1 MQLKWNESKSEEK
14 STILPLGGGGK
25 GKQNGQQFLKLL
37 KTVQKHPY
45 DQNNRLS
52 SFLSIKLPFSQI
64 VFSLNIILYSVL
76 SIMLGDDD
84 IKMKSLILILKQ
96 FEEPV
101 RDIANINNAHWLWE
115 QEKGIWPYWR
125 GSRKISLK
133 IVMLGHPEGWV
144 WGKERAGGNRSAKE
158 FPGRSNDL
166 CKENQHRVLVM
177 LRESF
182 CSWKVGAYVCVS
194 WWELKGRISEDKGPW
209 SECAENGTLQKK
221 LQFLFIF
228 IFYIHLYLF

>member
-1 MQLKWNESKSEEK
+1 MKVSQKKKVQSCPW
-14 STILPLGGGGK
+14 GGGK

-64 VFSLNIILYSVL
+64 VLLYSVL

-115 QEKGIWPYWR
+115 QEKGI
-125 GSRKISLK
+125 
-133 IVMLGHPEGWV
+133 
-144 WGKERAGGNRSAKE
+144 
-158 FPGRSNDL
+158 
-166 CKENQHRVLVM
+166 
-177 LRESF
+177 
-182 CSWKVGAYVCVS
+182 
-194 WWELKGRISEDKGPW
+194 
-209 SECAENGTLQKK
+209 
-221 LQFLFIF
+221 
-228 IFYIHLYLF
+228 

>member
-14 STILPLGGGGK
+14 STILPLGGK

-84 IKMKSLILILKQ
+84 IKMKSLILIPKQ

-101 RDIANINNAHWLWE
+101 RDIANINNTQLA
-115 QEKGIWPYWR
+115 
-125 GSRKISLK
+125 
-133 IVMLGHPEGWV
+133 LGTG
-144 WGKERAGGNRSAKE
+144 ERYLTLLERI
-158 FPGRSNDL
+158 
-166 CKENQHRVLVM
+166 KENIFEDSNARTPWGLSMRQRK
-177 LRESF
+177 
-182 CSWKVGAYVCVS
+182 SWG
-194 WWELKGRISEDKGPW
+194 E
-209 SECAENGTLQKK
+209 
-221 LQFLFIF
+221 
-228 IFYIHLYLF
+228 